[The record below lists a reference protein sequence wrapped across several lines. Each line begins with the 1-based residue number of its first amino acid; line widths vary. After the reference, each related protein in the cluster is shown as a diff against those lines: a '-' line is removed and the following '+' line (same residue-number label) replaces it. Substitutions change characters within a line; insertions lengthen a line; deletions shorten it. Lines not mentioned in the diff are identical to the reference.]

1 MTDTTVIIHARA
13 LISIFDML
21 DKEGKSTFTQEEI
34 RGLIDYIFD
43 CANDDKIEKATVN

>member
-1 MTDTTVIIHARA
+1 MTITTATIHTNELRY
-13 LISIFDML
+13 IFDML